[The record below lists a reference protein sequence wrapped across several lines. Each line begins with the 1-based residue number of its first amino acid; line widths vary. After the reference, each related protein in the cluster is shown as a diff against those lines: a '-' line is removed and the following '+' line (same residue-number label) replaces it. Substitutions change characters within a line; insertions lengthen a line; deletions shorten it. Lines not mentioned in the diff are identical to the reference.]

1 MEKFILEINNFGRIN
16 KAHVEINKIN
26 VVGGVNAS
34 GKSTASKVLYCFLRA
49 MSLNRKDYVLNSLL
63 STINMFIN
71 IIENPH
77 TYGNNDLDDRFTSDD
92 NLTDILKGYLD
103 AKLKYDKLEDYFD
116 IQEPL
121 DSMVNLVDTCIP
133 ILLDRNELGHSKVDN
148 FLMNNKDNLII
159 VENSPYNVYND
170 SFYEN
175 AYSTILESLFMN
187 ESLLNFK
194 GNAFFYNGLFT
205 SSVCYENTKDNYY
218 DNVEGLL
225 ELLSELG
232 ISKGMVNG
240 KTSMSKDVYDSFNDS
255 FIYSTKGNIGF
266 INDVFYIDS
275 ISTFDLDFFS
285 NEENMVNGI
294 IGYKEHIENL
304 LNQLKDNDSQINLQ
318 EDLYLKINKI
328 NELISNIVGGH
339 TYRMSENSSNF
350 NLDYFFKPKNSE
362 SQIDNNISSGIQQIS
377 IIQILLN
384 NFKFIPESYLIIDE
398 PEVNLHPEW
407 QFKFAEILVLLAKEL
422 DITIYFNSHSPFFI
436 EAIDAFTEFYDI
448 QDEVN
453 YYLTEESEVEGKYD
467 FTKISS
473 NELYKIYNNLGD
485 VYKEINKL
493 RLRKRL
499 NR

>member
-1 MEKFILEINNFGRIN
+1 MEKFILEINDFGRIN
-16 KAHVEINKIN
+16 KANVEINKIN
-26 VVGGVNAS
+26 VVGGVNSS
-34 GKSTASKVLYCFLRA
+34 GKSTASKLLYCFLRA
-49 MSLNRKDYVLNSLL
+49 MSLNRKDYVLNSIL

-77 TYGNNDLDDRFTSDD
+77 TYGNNDFDDGFTMD
-92 NLTDILKGYLD
+92 NNIYDIIKGYLD
-103 AKLKYDKLEDYFD
+103 AKLKYNKLGDYFD
-116 IQEPL
+116 IRGPL
-121 DSMVNLVDTCIP
+121 DSMENEVDTCIP
-133 ILLDRNELGHSKVDN
+133 ILLDRNEVGHSNVDN
-148 FLMNNKDNLII
+148 FLMSNEDNLII
-159 VENSPYNVYND
+159 DENSQYNVYND
-170 SFYEN
+170 SFYED
-175 AYSTILESLFMN
+175 AYSTVLKSLFMN

-194 GNAFFYNGLFT
+194 GDAFFYNGLFK
-205 SSVCYENTKDNYY
+205 SSVYYENAKDDYY
-218 DNVEGLL
+218 DKIENLL
-225 ELLSELG
+225 ESLSEFGL
-232 ISKGMVNG
+232 SKDIING
-240 KTSMSKDVYDSFNDS
+240 KNSMSKDEYDTFNDS

-266 INDVFYIDS
+266 INEVFYIDS
-275 ISTFDLDFFS
+275 ISTFDLDLFS
-285 NEENMVNGI
+285 NEENMFNGI
-294 IGYKEHIENL
+294 IGYKEHVENL
-304 LNQLKDNDSQINLQ
+304 LKQLKDNDFQIKLHD
-318 EDLYLKINKI
+318 DLYLKINEI
-328 NELISNIVGGH
+328 NERISNIIGGH
-339 TYRMSENSSNF
+339 TYRMSENLSNF
-350 NLDYFFKPKNSE
+350 SLDYYFKPKNSE
-362 SQIDNNISSGIQQIS
+362 RQIANNISSGIQQIS

-384 NFKFIPESYLIIDE
+384 NFKLIPESYLIIDE

-422 DITIYFNSHSPFFI
+422 NITIYLNSHSPFFI